1 MCYFCFYYLVVV
13 FGMKTRRVR
22 DYGSI
27 RRGNIE
33 KDSKFL
39 FLLLWRSMLSSDGK
53 LALVYS
59 WVGVMLSS
67 HDSSLDFLFIVLS

>member
-1 MCYFCFYYLVVV
+1 
-13 FGMKTRRVR
+13 
-22 DYGSI
+22 
-27 RRGNIE
+27 
-33 KDSKFL
+33 
-39 FLLLWRSMLSSDGK
+39 MLSSDGK